1 MQERGRSGT
10 STLGL
15 AANNLSDPG
24 RHRAGWSHRDRT
36 RTTAG
41 VFLDR
46 TGALSPTMNG
56 RIPIH
61 QDQTNRSLAMSNRVS
76 GIRTWILKTADQR
89 LTPKIGRLPPTIQK
103 ITPQR
108 LRKVSLTPGNL
119 APNLA
124 TRTEHTETG
133 LSGWGGR
140 TRTSEWRN
148 QNPLPYHLA
157 TPHQAAF
164 VVAAARGP

>member
-15 AANNLSDPG
+15 AANNLSDLG

-61 QDQTNRSLAMSNRVS
+61 QDQTNRSLAMSNQVS

-124 TRTEHTETG
+124 TRTEHTKTG
-133 LSGWGGR
+133 LAGWAR
-140 TRTSEWRN
+140 KTRNSEMSL
-148 QNPLPYHLA
+148 QNIPLKGC
-157 TPHQAAF
+157 TDF
-164 VVAAARGP
+164 R